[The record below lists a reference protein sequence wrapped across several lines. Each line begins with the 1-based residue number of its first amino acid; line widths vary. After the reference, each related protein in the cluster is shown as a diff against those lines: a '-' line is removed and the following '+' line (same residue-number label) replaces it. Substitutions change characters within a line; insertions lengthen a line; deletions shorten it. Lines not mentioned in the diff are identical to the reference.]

1 MVGVVALM
9 LVRIVHAITLCIQ
22 VSADAGR
29 SIRMALD
36 EEKAFAETAQR
47 SPIDHLRECPFLDR
61 VDADAVQSLAAAAVH
76 FSLPAGQL
84 LFDAGTSAD
93 GLYIVAGGRLG
104 VQNPGGGAWLAHI
117 GRGDVIGESGWLL
130 AETRSARIVALRDS
144 ELLWIA
150 GALLDRIAAQ
160 SSSFALAIA
169 RLCAMRL
176 RREHRHERPKIH
188 ASIFTIVPNSLDVD
202 VAELA
207 TTLTRE
213 LARFGRAEL
222 VWDVRANAQPT
233 EWFNAIEEA
242 NDFVVY
248 VAHARPSAWTRQC
261 CRQADTL
268 LLTACAGAPPRPWP
282 HLEADMPA
290 RGTVRSELVL
300 LHAEPFRSGALAPWL
315 TSPGASVGI
324 AQHHHVAGAADI
336 GRLARLVSHRGVG
349 LVLSGGGARGF
360 AHLGVIRALREA
372 HIPLD
377 YIGGVSIGAII
388 AAGVGMGWPDEEMR
402 ERYRRSFVATNP
414 VNDYTFPFVAL
425 ARGHK
430 VTRLL
435 QREFGQICI
444 EDLRVP
450 FFCISANLSTGRAT
464 EHLTGPVWQALRAS
478 VAIPGVLPP
487 VFRGEEVLVD
497 GAAINNLPVD
507 VMQQH
512 QPGFVIGVDV
522 GADRSFTAE
531 AAQGEGPPLWRF
543 FSRRNNGRR
552 RINIFQVLARAGM
565 INSAT
570 TAKQQREL
578 ADLLLKPTL
587 TNIDLLNWQAFDR
600 AIDLGYDYA
609 RDALVQADSV
619 PRVREIE
626 TATPRNNSLNVE
638 LARCLQLLKN

>member
-1 MVGVVALM
+1 
-9 LVRIVHAITLCIQ
+9 
-22 VSADAGR
+22 
-29 SIRMALD
+29 MALD
-36 EEKAFAETAQR
+36 EEKAHSDSAQR
-47 SPIDHLRECPFLDR
+47 SPLDHLRECSFLDR
-61 VDADAVQSLAAAAVH
+61 VDDQAVQSLAAAAVH
-76 FSLPAGQL
+76 FSLPAGQV
-84 LFDAGTSAD
+84 LFDVGSKAD
-93 GLYIVAGGRLG
+93 GLYVVAGGRLG
-104 VQNPGGGAWLAHI
+104 VQDPGGGAWLAHI
-117 GRGDVIGESGWLL
+117 GRGEVIGESGWLL
-130 AETRSARIVALRDS
+130 GQDRSACIVALRDS
-144 ELLWIA
+144 ELLWLA
-150 GALLDRIAAQ
+150 GALLDRIVA
-160 SSSFALAIA
+160 SSPAFALAIA
-169 RLCAMRL
+169 RLCATRL
-176 RREHRHERPKIH
+176 RREHRRERPTAH

-222 VWDVRANAQPT
+222 VWDVRANSQPS

-248 VAHARPSAWTRQC
+248 VAHARSSAWTRQC

-268 LLTACAGAPPRPWP
+268 LLTACAGAQPQPWP
-282 HLEADMPA
+282 HLEADMPV
-290 RGTVRSELVL
+290 RGTARSELVL
-300 LHAEPFRSGALAPWL
+300 LHEDSLHSGALTPWL
-315 TSPGASVGI
+315 AGASASAGI
-324 AQHHHVAGAADI
+324 AQHHHVAHGADI
-336 GRLARLVSHRGVG
+336 GRLARLISHRGVG

-372 HIPLD
+372 RIPLD
-377 YIGGVSIGAII
+377 YIGGASIGAII
-388 AAGVGMGWPDEEMR
+388 AAGVAMGWTDEEMR
-402 ERYRRSFVATNP
+402 ERYRRSFVDTNP

-435 QREFGQICI
+435 QREFGATAI

-478 VAIPGVLPP
+478 VASPGVLPP
-487 VFRGEEVLVD
+487 VFRGDEVLVD

-507 VMQQH
+507 MMQQH

-522 GADRSFTAE
+522 GADRSFTAD
-531 AAQGEGPPLWRF
+531 APQGEGPPLWRF
-543 FSRRNNGRR
+543 FSKRNNGQR

-570 TAKQQREL
+570 TARQQREL

-600 AIDLGYDYA
+600 AIDLGYSYA
-609 RDALVQADSV
+609 RVALEQADSV
-619 PRVREIE
+619 PRVRETE
-626 TATPRNNSLNVE
+626 TAQPRVNSLHVE
-638 LARCLQLLKN
+638 LARRLQLLKN

>member
-1 MVGVVALM
+1 
-9 LVRIVHAITLCIQ
+9 
-22 VSADAGR
+22 
-29 SIRMALD
+29 MALD

-638 LARCLQLLKN
+638 LARRLQLLKN